1 VRMAR
6 SAIVLSA
13 GRVPD
18 ISDSASGRPPFAF
31 DWPGARRYDTTRFA
45 AVSDVSLYHGRAKER
60 GLKTYDVA
68 VLGGGPGGYVA
79 ALRAAARG
87 AAACCIEAGQLGGV
101 CLNLGC
107 IPTKAMLHAS
117 EIFHSLGR
125 APEYGLDTGTRAV
138 DGGAF
143 MKRASLVAAGLR
155 KGVEGLLA
163 ARKVDVIRGRG
174 ALTAPDTIRVDA
186 GGKTRDV
193 KAASI
198 VLATGARPARPDF
211 LPWTSDRLWT
221 SDEATTA
228 GTLPESVVV
237 MGGGVIG
244 CEFATVYSELG
255 IPTTLVEM
263 LDRLVPNFDADAS
276 KAVTRGLKKRGV
288 AIHTGTR
295 VVAMKAAK
303 KGVTAELEGGTTVK
317 AAVALIVVG
326 RVPNVEEIGLET
338 VGVELDGGII
348 KVDDRCRTNVAGIY
362 AVGDCA
368 TVLQYAHLASRMG
381 IVAADNATGHETRDP
396 RDVVPTVVYT
406 HPEVASVGLTEAQ
419 ARDTGKDIRVARFPY
434 QASGMARAYGDA
446 EGEVKLIAET
456 GCGEILGAMVIGRHA
471 ADVVQELAL
480 AIRNELTVE
489 ELAATIHPHPTFGEA
504 VGEAAEAW
512 MGLPIH
518 TAG

>member
-1 VRMAR
+1 V
-6 SAIVLSA
+6 
-13 GRVPD
+13 
-18 ISDSASGRPPFAF
+18 
-31 DWPGARRYDTTRFA
+31 
-45 AVSDVSLYHGRAKER
+45 
-60 GLKTYDVA
+60 KTYDVA

-87 AAACCIEAGQLGGV
+87 ASACCIEAGQLGGV

-117 EIFHSLGR
+117 ELFHHMGR
-125 APEYGLDTGTRAV
+125 APEYGLDAGKLAV

-143 MKRASLVAAGLR
+143 MKRASDVAAGLR
-155 KGVEGLLA
+155 KGVESLLA

-174 ALTAPDTIRVDA
+174 ILTAPDTIRVDA
-186 GGKTRDV
+186 GGKARDV
-193 KAASI
+193 KAKSI
-198 VLATGARPARPDF
+198 IIATGARPARPDF
-211 LPWTSDRLWT
+211 LPWKSKCLWT

-228 GTLPESVVV
+228 NALPESVIV

-263 LDRLVPNFDADAS
+263 LDGLVPGLDADAA
-276 KAVTRGLKKRGV
+276 KAVTRGLKKRRV
-288 AIHTGTR
+288 KIHTGTR
-295 VVAMKAAK
+295 VTGMKATR
-303 KGVTAELEGGTTVK
+303 KGVTAELEGGKTVK

-326 RVPNVEEIGLET
+326 RVPNVEDIGLDA
-338 VGVELDGGII
+338 VGVELDERII
-348 KVDDRCRTNVAGIY
+348 KVDERCQTNVPGIY
-362 AVGDCA
+362 AIGDCA

-396 RDVVPTVVYT
+396 RDVVPVVVYT

-434 QASGMARAYGDA
+434 QASGMARAYGDP

-456 GCGEILGAMVIGRHA
+456 DCGEILGATVIGRHA
-471 ADVVQELAL
+471 ADVIQELAL

-504 VGEAAEAW
+504 VCEAAEAW
-512 MGLPIH
+512 LGLPIH
-518 TAG
+518 TTG